1 MKYLLDTDTVSY
13 FLRGDRKL
21 RTRLSNTFGQWGI
34 SAITYSEL
42 AAHQFS
48 TKSQDLEVLL
58 SEFLKE
64 VDVVPFD
71 SGDALEA
78 GRLQVLLKSAG
89 NPIGLADTL
98 IAGNALRLKL
108 TLVTNNL
115 KHFSRVPELSVVNW
129 SVKQ

>member
-21 RTRLSNTFGQWGI
+21 RTRLANTFGQWGI

-48 TKSQDLEVLL
+48 TKSRDLEALL
-58 SEFLKE
+58 SEFLKV

-78 GRLQVLLKSAG
+78 GRLQFLLKIAG
-89 NPIGLADTL
+89 NPIGMADTL
-98 IAGNALRLKL
+98 IAGHALSLGV
-108 TLVTNNL
+108 TLVTNNT
-115 KHFSRVPELSVVNW
+115 KHFSKVPGLKSVNW
-129 SVKQ
+129 AQKI